1 MTTETVMAGS
11 TGDGKDYKTL
21 WGHPIG
27 LYVCFATELWE
38 RFSFYGMKYLL
49 LLYLTKYHLFTD
61 ENGLGIVGAY
71 AGLVYAL
78 PLVGGL
84 LADRYLGMR
93 KAVIFGGILL
103 VMGHLLMAVEGTKA
117 SMVAGEVI
125 RDGFAIN
132 VFYFAL
138 ALIVLG
144 VGFLKP
150 NISTIVGKL
159 YHEDDPRR
167 DSGFTI
173 FYQGINIGSF
183 VATIICAW
191 LGETYGWSYGF
202 GAAGLGMLI
211 GLVTFLWGQ
220 KYLYG
225 HAEPNNPKVL
235 KESFLGPINK
245 EWGIYIL
252 STLSLILIW
261 FLVQKIAIVFF
272 TQNLF
277 LLMSVVGLTYY
288 AMFYKN
294 EDQNRGLAKIFS
306 VVIVL
311 FGLMAVIGFT
321 IDHFPDSL
329 LGHVTLFN
337 HFEAWIEPL
346 AYVLLGMIIAF
357 SIYGFLKTSGE
368 SYSRMIVLMFLI
380 VSTIVFWALFEQSAS
395 SMTLF
400 ADRVIDRRLI
410 NAQLTNGDAWIFY
423 VLAVISFVIAAF
435 GFKTANAYRHIHN
448 SPLKTVLMP
457 TVLTGLI
464 DIVLVLGVV
473 IYQFGGEWITYF
485 SYLGIFLLLLT
496 SVVKAMSLAFILIGF
511 FFNKDKAT
519 SITQTD
525 ATSSAASISIIAVT
539 MLIVGGVC
547 AYYGLFHLGGLA
559 DGQIENLVIEPTA
572 GQFGSLNALFIFTL
586 APIFAALW
594 VKLARV
600 NLDPS
605 TPVKFSLGLIQVGLG
620 FGALLIGAMMPD
632 ASGKVAWVWLMLAY
646 LLHTTG
652 ELSLSPVGLSAVTK
666 LSIKSVVSM
675 VMGVWFLATS
685 LSEVVA
691 VLLAKIAALDQQELL
706 TLTVTE
712 QLDKYNELWTTL
724 LYLGVGFGLVLL
736 LLSPLLKKGMKGIH

>member
-1 MTTETVMAGS
+1 MTTDTLTPGTA
-11 TGDGKDYKTL
+11 GDGKDYKTL

-27 LYVCFATELWE
+27 LYVCFSTELWE

-61 ENGLGIVGAY
+61 ANGLSIVGAY

-93 KAVIFGGILL
+93 KAVVFGGILL
-103 VMGHLLMAVEGTKA
+103 VLGHLLMAVEGTKA
-117 SMVAGEVI
+117 TMMAGEVM
-125 RDGFAIN
+125 RDEFAIN
-132 VFYFAL
+132 IFYLAL

-191 LGETYGWSYGF
+191 LGETYGWKYGF

-220 KYLYG
+220 KYLFG
-225 HAEPNNPKVL
+225 HAEPNNPAIL
-235 KESFLGPINK
+235 KESFIGPINK
-245 EWGIYIL
+245 EWGVYIV

-294 EDQNRGLAKIFS
+294 DDQNRGLAKIFAT
-306 VVIVL
+306 VIIL
-311 FGLMAVIGFT
+311 FGLLSVVGFT
-321 IDHFPDSL
+321 IDHFPDSIL
-329 LGHVTLFN
+329 ASVGIFN
-337 HFEAWIEPL
+337 TFAEWIAPL
-346 AYVLLGMIIAF
+346 SYVLLGMVVAF
-357 SIYGFLKTSGE
+357 SIFGFMKTSSE

-400 ADRVIDRRLI
+400 ADRVIDRKVI

-423 VLAVISFVIAAF
+423 ALTVISFALAF
-435 GFKTANAYRHIHN
+435 YGFK
-448 SPLKTVLMP
+448 
-457 TVLTGLI
+457 
-464 DIVLVLGVV
+464 
-473 IYQFGGEWITYF
+473 
-485 SYLGIFLLLLT
+485 
-496 SVVKAMSLAFILIGF
+496 
-511 FFNKDKAT
+511 
-519 SITQTD
+519 
-525 ATSSAASISIIAVT
+525 
-539 MLIVGGVC
+539 
-547 AYYGLFHLGGLA
+547 
-559 DGQIENLVIEPTA
+559 
-572 GQFGSLNALFIFTL
+572 
-586 APIFAALW
+586 
-594 VKLARV
+594 
-600 NLDPS
+600 
-605 TPVKFSLGLIQVGLG
+605 
-620 FGALLIGAMMPD
+620 
-632 ASGKVAWVWLMLAY
+632 
-646 LLHTTG
+646 
-652 ELSLSPVGLSAVTK
+652 
-666 LSIKSVVSM
+666 
-675 VMGVWFLATS
+675 
-685 LSEVVA
+685 
-691 VLLAKIAALDQQELL
+691 
-706 TLTVTE
+706 
-712 QLDKYNELWTTL
+712 
-724 LYLGVGFGLVLL
+724 
-736 LLSPLLKKGMKGIH
+736 